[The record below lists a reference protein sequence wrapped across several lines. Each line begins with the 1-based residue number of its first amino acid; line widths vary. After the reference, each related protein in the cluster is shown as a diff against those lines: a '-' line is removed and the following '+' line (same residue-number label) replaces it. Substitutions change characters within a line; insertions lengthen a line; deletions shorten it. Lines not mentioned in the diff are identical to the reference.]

1 MLNIIT
7 HSSLITHHSYLLLT
21 THDSRQK
28 SYVMTCYLAKIIY
41 QIVCG
46 DGNHTPQ
53 FDEQLRL
60 ITACNYAD
68 AFNKATAVGYHEEHN
83 FYNHYHKLV
92 QWKFINVSELYCMT
106 DYADGAE
113 MYSCIKEIPD
123 PKFYINEVHLKAKR
137 LQQEDF
143 HFLMHASS

>member
-1 MLNIIT
+1 
-7 HSSLITHHSYLLLT
+7 
-21 THDSRQK
+21 
-28 SYVMTCYLAKIIY
+28 MTCYLAKIIY

-46 DGNHTPQ
+46 EGNHTPQ

-60 ITACNYAD
+60 ITACSYAD
-68 AFNKATAVGYHEEHN
+68 AFNKATAVGYHEEHS
-83 FYNHYHKLV
+83 FYNHYQKLV
-92 QWKFINVSELYCMT
+92 QWKFINVSELYCMK